1 MEGAWYLLYEDK
13 KKVSKPDTVMK
24 KVIRESIDIFH
35 TILVTENK
43 ICISLAVFGN
53 QGVGKSFFLNFLL
66 NWGLPADQQV
76 ENGPLPSARGGS
88 QTPLPIY
95 VKYGKTVKVLLHKK
109 KEGDSLETWFKEAK
123 LERKTLKDV
132 RDLLKRKFQLLEQ
145 IGKSQDSNLKE
156 ERWVELQGPFPVFFE
171 LKNREMTSSGQLE
184 LEVDVQFVD
193 VPGYGTET
201 GNGSISVE
209 LSKADV
215 VLFFDG
221 QGQLLDSPVSAED
234 IAAIFRKHDEF
245 EFSRRPKLVHIVND
259 RRVSTSTLDID
270 LLLQKKKEDLSKAWD
285 LFLESSTYEDE
296 RMKVPWLSG
305 EAVLEKLRDESEV
318 VYFNPA
324 EHCSLFKKLKEVVK
338 QHVDHVIIKQVVHPF
353 LQKVH
358 LTATR
363 LKTQIQDRIKRT
375 EKGNDKVIE
384 IIEVSFQIKPD
395 KNDESELVASFLTQ
409 TDLPLRCKNI
419 GDLFGFLYGHF
430 IYSNETLDFL
440 LNLLRN
446 AVETYTN
453 RLIYTLRKANRSDL
467 VEIVEILC
475 ESRVQQ
481 FFATSASA
489 HLIGVLNEG
498 KDRIPVTRKNK
509 SVWSKAS
516 NEEKKNLC
524 RDFICILLDRTY
536 KSLEKETGDGKHKRK
551 SHFTLCQH
559 LKQDVK
565 DLLAVGSLK
574 DDANRRP
581 LLQLLAKKLR
591 EVILFCDQTIYEVN
605 PHPSLD
611 IRKSISL
618 PEKMVDKDEKSIIP
632 IDSSHE
638 KIVKEAK
645 DLLRPGP
652 KAAADAA
659 IKKLTTKLSWGKG
672 NLELSPPDDVENL
685 LWAKA
690 LINVLCDKDHF
701 DIQLEDGFLLDQQDA
716 EVGKLL
722 VLARKRLLA
731 YQKSSVTCRIIKQP
745 SPSDD
750 VIRLRKSDQERYCLE
765 VVISPKVS
773 DKLDEIRANFK
784 DPSQSLAP
792 IFIPSVRPGPTP
804 EILGNYFLEEDP
816 WSKGQR
822 MNDGLK
828 ENDKEVPGEEMR
840 EVNSNSVLNIFLVVE
855 QHHLETFKATID
867 SMQQPPANNVNLMYV
882 VLPQRG
888 RGIGVTRAIIKSLAE
903 CFKFSL
909 YWTIDDDIQFM
920 YQFDGNSR
928 RWYKCSITRGL
939 QFGQRVFKTCLE
951 KTVKYLNGDDRDDL
965 FEDVTSGWEP
975 WARQVK
981 RSAMRLLFDDCCF
994 SQLQGNLSLLHSPFA
1009 EAAKGCGGDPGK
1021 EKKLMDYERLF
1032 VAKCRERIFDDTVN
1046 HIAGVSVAHKSS
1058 KRYEYMSKY
1067 PNADYMCCEPRYQVV
1082 LHNAPALKGR
1092 NYVADEVIFSDEEF
1106 QVNDKSKH
1114 HSLYWGIKGSTKSF
1128 NHTLKLSGVIGYQ
1141 VIRVVHSHKRWL
1153 ADAFSRAQT
1162 KKDEDESDS
1171 ENDDDINM
1179 ETD

>member
-1 MEGAWYLLYEDK
+1 MYKFQDVPQEAGLWENISLCSDVMEGAWYLLYDNK
-13 KKVSKPDTVMK
+13 KKPSRSETVK
-24 KVIRESIDIFH
+24 KFIRESIDSFH
-35 TILVTENK
+35 STLVTESK
-43 ICISLAVFGN
+43 ICLSLAVFGN

-66 NWGLPADQQV
+66 NWGLSADQTV
-76 ENGPLPSARGGS
+76 ENGPLPSAAGGS
-88 QTPLPIY
+88 QKALPIY
-95 VKYGKTVKVLLHKK
+95 VKYGKRVKVLLHKQK
-109 KEGDSLETWFKEAK
+109 KGDSPEIWFPEANLDK
-123 LERKTLKDV
+123 KTLEDV
-132 RDLLKRKFQLLEQ
+132 RNLLQRKFEVLDQ
-145 IGKSQDSNLKE
+145 IRKSQDSNLEE

-171 LKNREMTSSGQLE
+171 LKNREMASLGQLE

-193 VPGYGTET
+193 VPGYGAEI
-201 GNGSISVE
+201 GNDSISVE
-209 LSKADV
+209 LSKANV
-215 VLFFDG
+215 VLFFDS
-221 QGQLLDSPVSAED
+221 QLSNRPVSAED
-234 IAAIFRKHDEF
+234 IAVIFRKHHEF
-245 EFSRRPKLVHIVND
+245 QFTRRPKLVHVVNK
-259 RRVSTSTLDID
+259 RVPTGTLSCNIN
-270 LLLQKKKEDLSKAWD
+270 LLLQKKKEDLSKAWA
-285 LFLESSTYEDE
+285 LFLECSTYEDE
-296 RMKVPWLSG
+296 RGKLPQLNG

-324 EHCSLFKKLKEVVK
+324 EHCSLVKKLKEVVK
-338 QHVDHVIIKQVVHPF
+338 EHVDHVIIKQAVHPF

-358 LTATR
+358 LAATR
-363 LKTQIQDRIKRT
+363 LKTQVQDQIKRA

-384 IIEVSFQIKPD
+384 IVEVSFQIKPD

-409 TDLPLRCKNI
+409 TDLLLHCKNI
-419 GDLFGFLYGHF
+419 GDLFGFLYEHF

-440 LNLLRN
+440 LSLLRSTI
-446 AVETYTN
+446 ETYTK

-467 VEIVEILC
+467 VDVVEILC
-475 ESRVQQ
+475 EGRVQQ

-509 SVWSKAS
+509 SAWSKAS
-516 NEEKKNLC
+516 NEEKKDLC
-524 RDFICILLDRTY
+524 REFIHILLDRTY
-536 KSLEKETGDGKHKRK
+536 ESLEKETGDGKHERK
-551 SHFTLCQH
+551 SHFTFCQH

-565 DLLAVGSLK
+565 DLLAVWSLK

-581 LLQLLAKKLR
+581 LLQLLAKKLQ
-591 EVILFCDQTIYEVN
+591 EVILFCDQTIYKIN

-611 IRKSISL
+611 IQKSISL

-638 KIVKEAK
+638 KIIKEVK

-659 IKKLTTKLSWGKG
+659 IKKLTTKLSWDKG
-672 NLELSPPDDVENL
+672 SLELSPPDNVENL

-792 IFIPSVRPGPTP
+792 IFIPSVRPGPAP

-840 EVNSNSVLNIFLVVE
+840 EVNSSSVLNIFLVVE

-867 SMQQPPANNVNLMYV
+867 GMQQPPANNVNLLYV

-888 RGIGVTRAIIKSLAE
+888 RGIGVTMAIIKSLAE
-903 CFKFSL
+903 CFRFSL

-928 RWYKCSITRGL
+928 MWYKCSITRGL
-939 QFGQRVFKTCLE
+939 QFGQRVFQTCLK
-951 KTVKYLNGDDRDDL
+951 KTVKNLEEEERADL
-965 FEDVTSGWEP
+965 FDDVTSGWEP
-975 WARQVK
+975 WAKQIK
-981 RSAMRLLFDDCCF
+981 RSAFKLLVDDESFSRL
-994 SQLQGNLSLLHSPFA
+994 QRNPSLLHSPFA
-1009 EAAKGCGGDPGK
+1009 EAAKACGGDHGK
-1021 EKKLMDYERLF
+1021 EEKLTDYERQF
-1032 VAKCRERIFDDTVN
+1032 VAECRKRIFDDTVN
-1046 HIAGVSVAHKSS
+1046 HIAGVSLAHETS
-1058 KRYEYMSKY
+1058 KRYDYMSKY
-1067 PNADYMCCEPRYQVV
+1067 PNADYMC
-1082 LHNAPALKGR
+1082 
-1092 NYVADEVIFSDEEF
+1092 
-1106 QVNDKSKH
+1106 
-1114 HSLYWGIKGSTKSF
+1114 
-1128 NHTLKLSGVIGYQ
+1128 
-1141 VIRVVHSHKRWL
+1141 
-1153 ADAFSRAQT
+1153 
-1162 KKDEDESDS
+1162 S
-1171 ENDDDINM
+1171 EQ
-1179 ETD
+1179 